1 MTHYIE
7 TQVKN
12 GVSIRIEVE
21 GVSKAGAGFTGQ
33 AAPADLSTDF
43 LRDAYQQTLDTIRG
57 CANGLIDTLQNMAA
71 LPSSASIDFSIKIHP
86 EAGAMIAKSRDEGQF
101 RVALSWKQPDSEK
114 DEEKK

>member
-1 MTHYIE
+1 
-7 TQVKN
+7 
-12 GVSIRIEVE
+12 
-21 GVSKAGAGFTGQ
+21 
-33 AAPADLSTDF
+33 
-43 LRDAYQQTLDTIRG
+43 
-57 CANGLIDTLQNMAA
+57 MAA